1 MSAVTKW
8 EHNLCKNRAKFL
20 TTNFATQGKTIFI
33 RVTSC
38 AACVFLNN
46 NFKWTTHT
54 TKTKQH
60 NLPLDSL
67 LILYSCCIFRIKGE
81 VVEGFKNL
89 SSTTNFSFGVRGSM
103 DTRQIAA
110 LTNHHI
116 ISLLFLILSEV
127 ARRLGV
133 PIVLTPGSD
142 QTSDPEAGQAEV
154 DQSAASGTGPI
165 CSYGCAVPGCHQW
178 CRHNHTPHCRHRCLD
193 HSWE

>member
-54 TKTKQH
+54 AKTKQH

-81 VVEGFKNL
+81 VVEGLKNL
-89 SSTTNFSFGVRGSM
+89 SSTTNFPFGPPSLNPILGGE
-103 DTRQIAA
+103 
-110 LTNHHI
+110 NHWATYVTTHCCEI
-116 ISLLFLILSEV
+116 H
-127 ARRLGV
+127 
-133 PIVLTPGSD
+133 T
-142 QTSDPEAGQAEV
+142 TK
-154 DQSAASGTGPI
+154 
-165 CSYGCAVPGCHQW
+165 
-178 CRHNHTPHCRHRCLD
+178 RHNRSDKLSYALLGDRTETANSPDQNRAC
-193 HSWE
+193 WEE